1 MEVGLTFRLPA
12 WTIAVSLLFA
22 ALLAAVIP
30 LSGKPS
36 MLPIYT
42 TAAER
47 IVHGKQIYRPDDHEA
62 FAYPPA
68 MVLLAM
74 PLLPFS
80 PLTRARVWCFVN
92 LCLLE
97 AILLLIAH
105 MLWPTIA
112 ASGSGNGPNRCGRD
126 IPAWLL
132 PLVVAALAGRF
143 LISPLEYQSHD
154 LIVFAF
160 VMLAGCAMA
169 RQRDARAGAW
179 AGLAAACKATPLL
192 FLPLFCWQRR
202 PRAAAC
208 FVAAALAATLFPP
221 PEGRLWVAQW
231 YDKFISKVHADA
243 PAQAAGAWYSWNML
257 NQGLA
262 ATIYRLATPV
272 ESGGN
277 VLNVCVV
284 QLSDV
289 VRQRLTL
296 GLELLVIG
304 WLAWCTWP
312 RRRPA
317 GLEPG
322 LAAMSEVGM
331 LVCAMLLLSPMSS
344 SQHFAALL
352 APIAACAT
360 YWLYVRRDRFIASVL
375 LLVFVF
381 GALAARDLLN
391 HVLGRYACW
400 PLAVGCKTWI
410 ATALFVACGHI
421 LQTPVGA
428 PADLNPEPHHRS

>member
-1 MEVGLTFRLPA
+1 M
-12 WTIAVSLLFA
+12 
-22 ALLAAVIP
+22 
-30 LSGKPS
+30 
-36 MLPIYT
+36 
-42 TAAER
+42 
-47 IVHGKQIYRPDDHEA
+47 
-62 FAYPPA
+62 
-68 MVLLAM
+68 
-74 PLLPFS
+74 
-80 PLTRARVWCFVN
+80 
-92 LCLLE
+92 
-97 AILLLIAH
+97 
-105 MLWPTIA
+105 
-112 ASGSGNGPNRCGRD
+112 
-126 IPAWLL
+126 
-132 PLVVAALAGRF
+132 VAALAGRF

-202 PRAAAC
+202 PRAAAG
-208 FVAAALAATLFPP
+208 FVAAALAATLLPDLLFPP
-221 PEGRLWVAQW
+221 RPASGCPGRLWVVQW
-231 YDKFISKVHADA
+231 YDIFISKVHADA

-262 ATIYRLATPV
+262 ATIYRLSTSV
-272 ESGGN
+272 ESRGN
-277 VLNVCVV
+277 VLNVCVL

-289 VRQRLTL
+289 ARQRLTL
-296 GLELLVIG
+296 GLELLVVG

-312 RRRPA
+312 RRRA
-317 GLEPG
+317 ACLQPG

-360 YWLYVRRDRFIASVL
+360 YWLYVRRDWFIASVL

-410 ATALFVACGHI
+410 ATALFVACGHV
-421 LQTPVGA
+421 LRTAVGA
-428 PADLNPEPHHRS
+428 PADLNLEPQQRS